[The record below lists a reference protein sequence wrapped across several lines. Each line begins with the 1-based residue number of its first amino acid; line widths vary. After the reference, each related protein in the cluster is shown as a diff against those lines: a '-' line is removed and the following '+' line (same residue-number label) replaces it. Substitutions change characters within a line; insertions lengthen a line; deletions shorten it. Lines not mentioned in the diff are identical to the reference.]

1 MSDFTP
7 IVSIGMPV
15 YNGASTLRSAIN
27 SLLGQ
32 SFQKFEII
40 ISDNASTDDTA
51 SICQQYA
58 LDDKRI
64 RYFRQSSNL
73 GGVANF
79 KFVFDQATAPYF
91 MWSGSDDVRSSDFIQ
106 VNQEFLANNS
116 DYVASTSPNGFE
128 NWAVDHPL
136 VDFALNGDEFTRY
149 TQFFKN
155 SFTSHGVFYSL
166 FRTEVLRGCGS
177 LRLIF
182 PGFDWLGFDW
192 AVILFLASKGRIN
205 RSQEGSTTFG
215 VSGSSSSLAIYKKYN
230 TRPIE
235 WWFPFFRLSQ
245 FTIKLVTA
253 LPMKQKVHV
262 WRHLARINFVAN
274 VDPIR
279 GYFFNKIHW
288 AYLKCVKPILQKI
301 GLGN

>member
-1 MSDFTP
+1 MNDFTP
-7 IVSIGMPV
+7 IISIGLPV
-15 YNGASTLRSAIN
+15 YNGASTLRAALN

-40 ISDNASTDDTA
+40 ISDNASIDDTA
-51 SICQQYA
+51 TICNEYA
-58 LDDKRI
+58 SNDKRI
-64 RYFRQSSNL
+64 RYFRQTSNL
-73 GGVANF
+73 GGTENF
-79 KFVFDQATAPYF
+79 KFVFDQAKAPYF
-91 MWSGSDDVRSSDFIQ
+91 MWSASDDVRSSDFIQ

-116 DYVASTSPNGFE
+116 DYVASTSPNCFE

-136 VDFALNGDEFTRY
+136 VDFALNGDEFNRY
-149 TQFFKN
+149 TQFFKY
-155 SFTSHGVFYSL
+155 SFISHGVFYSL

-177 LRLIF
+177 LRFIF

-192 AVILFLASKGRIN
+192 AIILFLASKGKIN

-215 VSGSSSSLAIYKKYN
+215 VCGASSTLDIYKKFN
-230 TRPIE
+230 TRAIE

-245 FTIKLVTA
+245 FTIKLVTG
-253 LPMKQKVHV
+253 LPMKQKLQV
-262 WRHLARINFVAN
+262 WAHLARINLVAN

-288 AYLKCVKPILQKI
+288 IYLKCVKPITKKI
-301 GLGN
+301 GL